1 MLSSSVVNPE
11 KSRRLIS
18 SREHRGHHIHYSK
31 QRIRMAPPHG
41 HCSSDLRV
49 DWEVE
54 LASCQGFFLTIR
66 LSRCLLKNTFL
77 MFWWQM
83 TSVGVTKLPSWRN
96 WPFQGSSSSTFIS
109 WHLHFFRRIEHLEA
123 LSPSMTLRTE
133 GCQQMSKRQFQRWVV
148 YMSTR
153 SIVIFLGKQTYWQ
166 HAMLP
171 TSSQGRQ

>member
-1 MLSSSVVNPE
+1 MIVQWEKDSSGAGTDGDDEGHASAYRRWRSKQVWGETCRGTHAPYKTKMRKPHGDPVSVSEKAKKNNSLMLSSSVGNPE

-77 MFWWQM
+77 M
-83 TSVGVTKLPSWRN
+83 SDGR
-96 WPFQGSSSSTFIS
+96 WP
-109 WHLHFFRRIEHLEA
+109 L
-123 LSPSMTLRTE
+123 
-133 GCQQMSKRQFQRWVV
+133 
-148 YMSTR
+148 
-153 SIVIFLGKQTYWQ
+153 
-166 HAMLP
+166 
-171 TSSQGRQ
+171 